1 MSRLRLALAL
11 IGFLAAVLGVATDD
25 RRIVW
30 IAIALLSA
38 SFFSG
43 SCNGR
48 PRASILRTSR
58 IPSREGR

>member
-38 SFFSG
+38 SFL
-43 SCNGR
+43 
-48 PRASILRTSR
+48 LRRLQRKTSR
-58 IPSREGR
+58 EHPENKPDSQ